1 MENHLELI
9 KKAKI
14 GSLVAVQEEVE
25 YRDSG
30 LDYFAKLADYGRRKN
45 CILFESAE
53 LLPKYGEKTIGIFDP
68 CLKIEGRNSDF
79 KIKALNSLGKRLIKF
94 LRGDFSFCDKV
105 NYKSRSIEGRLSPV
119 RRSVDE
125 EERLKLKSHMDIIRK
140 IAFRFRPVN
149 DAAAPSCGLF
159 GFISYDFVDHF
170 ENLPKKQ
177 QDVLNEP
184 DYELFFADNMFMMD
198 HKAKKL
204 ILTANALV
212 MESKNREE
220 LYAGCKD
227 KIDFYKKSLF
237 KKIPKKRKFKA
248 EKIKIKTDCTKE
260 DFIKIAADLKKYILK
275 GDACQIVPSR
285 TVITNYNAEPF
296 DIYLQLR
303 LLNPS
308 PYMFY
313 INSENGILLGASPEM
328 SLRVHG
334 NKEKTVE
341 IRPIAGTKPR
351 GFINGK
357 IDVDLDS
364 RYEAELKI
372 DAKEIAEHIMLVDLA
387 RNDIA
392 RISRPGT
399 RHVSE
404 SMVIEKYSHVQHL
417 VSNVRGIL
425 KPEFDALHAYSASMN
440 MGTLTG
446 APKVEAMKLIRKFE
460 KTKRGSYGG
469 CVCYIDSNGNFDSA
483 IIIRSMRIKGSRAY
497 IRAGAGIVHDSIPD
511 NEFYETERKARA
523 CLEAVRRAGGL
534 K

>member
-1 MENHLELI
+1 MKSHLELI

-25 YRDSG
+25 YQDSE

-53 LLPKYGEKTIGIFDP
+53 LLPKYGEKTIGIFNP
-68 CLKIEGRNSDF
+68 CLKIEGEGADF
-79 KIKALNSLGKRLIKF
+79 EIKALNKLGERFIKF
-94 LRGDFSFCDKV
+94 LHGDFSFCDMV
-105 NYKSRSIEGRLSPV
+105 HYKSSSIKGRLSPV
-119 RRSVDE
+119 RKAVDE
-125 EERLKLKSHMDIIRK
+125 DERLKLKSHMYIIRK
-140 IAFRFRPVN
+140 IAFRFKPVN

-159 GFISYDFVDHF
+159 GFISYDFIDQF
-170 ENLPKKQ
+170 EDLPKEQ

-184 DYELFFADNMFMMD
+184 DYELFFADNMFLMD

-212 MESKNREE
+212 MENRNREA
-220 LYAGCKD
+220 LYAECK
-227 KIDFYKKSLF
+227 
-237 KKIPKKRKFKA
+237 KKI
-248 EKIKIKTDCTKE
+248 ETDISKE
-260 DFIKIAADLKKYILK
+260 DFIKNIYQLKKHILN
-275 GDACQIVPSR
+275 GDVYQVVPSM
-285 TVITNYNAEPF
+285 TIITNYNAEPF
-296 DIYLQLR
+296 DIYRQLR

-313 INSENGILLGASPEM
+313 ISSGNGILLGASPEM

-334 NKEKTVE
+334 AEEKIVE

-351 GFINGK
+351 GFIGGK
-357 IDVDLDS
+357 IDADLDS
-364 RYEAELKI
+364 RYETELKT
-372 DAKEIAEHIMLVDLA
+372 DSKEISEHIMLVDLA

-392 RISRPGT
+392 RISIPGT

-404 SMVIEKYSHVQHL
+404 SMAVEKYSHVQHL
-417 VSNVRGIL
+417 VSNVKGIL

-469 CVCYIDSNGNFDSA
+469 CVCYLTPNGNFDSA
-483 IIIRSMRIKGSRAY
+483 IIIRSMRIKGKDAY
-497 IRAGAGIVHDSIPD
+497 IRAGAGIVYDSIPE
-511 NEFYETERKARA
+511 NEFHETERKAQA
-523 CLEAVRRAGGL
+523 CLEAVR
-534 K
+534 

>member
-1 MENHLELI
+1 MGNAIELI
-9 KKAKI
+9 RKAKI

-25 YRDSG
+25 YKDSG

-68 CLKIEGRNSDF
+68 CLKIEGRQEHF
-79 KIKALNSLGKRLIKF
+79 EIMALNNLGEKLIKF
-94 LRGDFSFCDKV
+94 LHGDFDFCDKV
-105 NYKSRSIEGRLSPV
+105 NYKGSFIKGRLSHV
-119 RRSVDE
+119 RKAVDE
-125 EERLKLKSHMDIIRK
+125 DERLKLKSHMDIIRTL
-140 IAFRFRPVN
+140 AFKFKPVN
-149 DAAAPSCGLF
+149 DTAAPSCGLF
-159 GFISYDFVDHF
+159 GYISYDFVDQF
-170 ENLPKKQ
+170 EDLPKKQ

-184 DYELFFADNMFMMD
+184 DYELFFADSMFMMD

-212 MESKNREE
+212 MKNKNRKG
-220 LYAGCKD
+220 LYAECKD
-227 KIDFYKKSLF
+227 KIEFYKKTLS
-237 KKIPKKRKFKA
+237 KKIPKKRKFKD
-248 EKIKIKTDCTKE
+248 EKQKIKTDCSKKN
-260 DFIKIAADLKKYILK
+260 FIKIAAGLKKHILN
-275 GDACQIVPSR
+275 GDAYQIVPSR
-285 TVITNYNAEPF
+285 TIITNYNAEPF
-296 DIYLQLR
+296 DIYRQLR
-303 LLNPS
+303 FLNPS

-313 INSENGILLGASPEM
+313 INSGNGILLGASPEM

-334 NKEKTVE
+334 AEEKIVE

-351 GFINGK
+351 GFINGR
-357 IDVDLDS
+357 IDTDLDS
-364 RYEAELKI
+364 RYETELKM

-392 RISRPGT
+392 RISKPGT

-404 SMVIEKYSHVQHL
+404 SMVVEKYSHVQHL
-417 VSNVRGIL
+417 VSNVKGIL

-446 APKVEAMKLIRKFE
+446 APKVEAMKLIRQVE

-469 CVCYIDSNGNFDSA
+469 CVCYLTPNGNFDSA
-483 IIIRSMRIKGSRAY
+483 IIIRSMRIKGKNAY
-497 IRAGAGIVHDSIPD
+497 IRAGAGIVYDSIPE
-511 NEFYETERKARA
+511 NEFYESERKAQA
-523 CLEAVRRAGGL
+523 CLEAVKNAGGL

>member
-1 MENHLELI
+1 MKSYLELI

-14 GSLVAVQEEVE
+14 GSLVAVQEEVD
-25 YRDSG
+25 YNGSG

-53 LLPKYGEKTIGIFDP
+53 LLPKYGEKTIGIFNP
-68 CLKIEGRNSDF
+68 CLKIEGEGADF
-79 KIKALNSLGKRLIKF
+79 EIKALNKLGERFIKF
-94 LRGDFSFCDKV
+94 LHGDFSFCDMV
-105 NYKSRSIEGRLSPV
+105 HYKSSSIKGRLSPV
-119 RRSVDE
+119 RKAVDE
-125 EERLKLKSHMDIIRK
+125 DERLKLKSHMDIIRK
-140 IAFRFRPVN
+140 IAFRFKPVN

-159 GFISYDFVDHF
+159 GFISYDFVDQF

-184 DYELFFADNMFMMD
+184 DYELFFADNMFLMD
-198 HKAKKL
+198 HKEKKL

-212 MESKNREE
+212 MESKNREA
-220 LYAGCKD
+220 LYAGCKS
-227 KIDFYKKSLF
+227 KIDFYKKSIS
-237 KKIPKKRKFKA
+237 KKIPKKRAFKA
-248 EKIKIKTDCTKE
+248 EKQKIRTDISKE
-260 DFIKIAADLKKYILK
+260 DFIKNINQLKKHILK
-275 GDACQIVPSR
+275 GDVYQVVPSR

-296 DIYLQLR
+296 DIYRQLR

-313 INSENGILLGASPEM
+313 ISSGNGILLGASPEM

-334 NKEKTVE
+334 AKEKTVE

-351 GFINGK
+351 GFLSGK
-357 IDVDLDS
+357 IDADLDS
-364 RYEAELKI
+364 RYETELKT
-372 DAKEIAEHIMLVDLA
+372 DSKEISEHIMLVDLA

-392 RISRPGT
+392 RISIPGT

-404 SMVIEKYSHVQHL
+404 SMAVEKYSHVQHL
-417 VSNVRGIL
+417 VSNVKGIL
-425 KPEFDALHAYSASMN
+425 KPGFDALHAYSASMN

-469 CVCYIDSNGNFDSA
+469 CVCYLTPNGDFDSA
-483 IIIRSMRIKGSRAY
+483 IIIRSMRIKGKDAY
-497 IRAGAGIVHDSIPD
+497 IRAGAGVVYDSIPK
-511 NEFYETERKARA
+511 NEFYETERKAQA
-523 CLEAVRRAGGL
+523 CLEAVRKAGGL
-534 K
+534 R